1 MSVYQFDLF
10 DGITRLAGS
19 NWIDLPNDRAA
30 VQYATHIARGLK
42 WVRWPVHIIAENGK
56 TVGCVDPASA
66 GSRGYKIPIH
76 PNWMGSLP
84 TAGRR

>member
-19 NWIDLPNDRAA
+19 NRIELPGDRAA
-30 VQYATHIARGLK
+30 VQYATQIARGLK
-42 WVRWPVHIIAENGK
+42 WVRWPVHIIAENGM

-66 GSRGYKIPIH
+66 RSRGYQMRTY

-84 TAGRR
+84 TARRR